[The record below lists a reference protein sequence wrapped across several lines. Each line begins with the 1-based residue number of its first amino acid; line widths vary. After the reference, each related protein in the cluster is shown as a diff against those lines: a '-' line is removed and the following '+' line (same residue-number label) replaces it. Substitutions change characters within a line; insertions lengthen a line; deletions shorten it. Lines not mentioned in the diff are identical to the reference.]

1 MLPGIGIFGIEESN
15 SILIKKFQENS
26 FRIYGICGPDIS
38 KLTPIANN
46 FNIEIVTSKVED
58 LLLHTAINLIV
69 FVKYIPNFADHVCK
83 ALTVAGKHVICC
95 SGFAVSAK
103 QGQDMYEASLKYPT
117 LLSLIENPLRFSTNF
132 SVAKSLMAKKAIG
145 QVYINNFLPSFY
157 TLIPLLKRLLYFQT
171 I

>member
-1 MLPGIGIFGIEESN
+1 MPTNSNIETAYASSMLPGIGIFGIEESN

-103 QGQDMYEASLKYPT
+103 QGQDM
-117 LLSLIENPLRFSTNF
+117 FSTNF